1 MINIFVSMT
10 KTFTTSILPF
20 KRKKAVK
27 YFVQNAVFTSN
38 GIRGKINGV
47 AGLLD
52 WDKIDY
58 YRVLGSK
65 WTEKPLMKSSTKSL
79 SRLN

>member
-10 KTFTTSILPF
+10 KNFSKSILPF

-47 AGLLD
+47 PGLLD

-58 YRVLGSK
+58 YRVLGAK
-65 WTEKPLMKSSTKSL
+65 WIEKPSKKLPTKSQNQ
-79 SRLN
+79 LN